1 MTQASNKP
9 KTKQDLGTVENELHE
24 VEDELHEV
32 EDELHEFEVKQSSI
46 TRTLQIIVYPAMV
59 AFIVLAAYGF
69 YLVQSLTTDVHRLT
83 ETIVEMNQSVGT
95 NMTNIA
101 GTMGYMSGQMD
112 NLAIS
117 TNAMSQHMVGMSDS
131 TRTMSDNVQQMNTST
146 QHMAASTYNM
156 QNDLR
161 GLNKGF
167 KPMRMMS
174 NFMPF
179 GGGSSRNIPPP
190 VMPVRPP
197 AAPANTA
204 ATAPTV
210 APVPAVNYYGAYPN
224 YYMQQPMTPPA
235 GQAQINPTQAK
246 PAESAGQAAPAP
258 AVTGDDGQSH
268 QNQQV
273 EKLAKNS

>member
-1 MTQASNKP
+1 MTQASHKA
-9 KTKQDLGTVENELHE
+9 KTKQNLHGVEDELHE

-32 EDELHEFEVKQSSI
+32 EEELHEFEVKQSSI

-83 ETIVEMNQSVGT
+83 ETIADMNEVVGV
-95 NMTNIA
+95 NMTNIS
-101 GTMGYMSGQMD
+101 GTMGHMSGQMD
-112 NLAIS
+112 HLVVS
-117 TNAMSQHMVGMSDS
+117 TGMMSQNMMGMTDS
-131 TRTMSDNVQQMNTST
+131 TRQMSKNVQQMNTST

-179 GGGSSRNIPPP
+179 GGGSSSRSMPPP
-190 VMPVRPP
+190 MPMQPPVAP
-197 AAPANTA
+197 AARTAPAA
-204 ATAPTV
+204 ATPYYGTYSNYYTQPATSQAVGQTEEVLPATEQT
-210 APVPAVNYYGAYPN
+210 APAVN
-224 YYMQQPMTPPA
+224 
-235 GQAQINPTQAK
+235 
-246 PAESAGQAAPAP
+246 SAP

-268 QNQQV
+268 QNQRM
-273 EKLAKNS
+273 EKLATRS

>member
-9 KTKQDLGTVENELHE
+9 ENRQEFSP

-83 ETIVEMNQSVGT
+83 ETIADMNQTVGT
-95 NMTNIA
+95 NMTNISS
-101 GTMGYMSGQMD
+101 TMGYMSGQMD
-112 NLAIS
+112 HLVVS
-117 TNAMSQHMVGMSDS
+117 TSAMSQNTSTMSQNMVGMSDS
-131 TRTMSDNVQQMNTST
+131 TRAMSDNVQQMNTST

-179 GGGSSRNIPPP
+179 GGSSSRTIPPP

-197 AAPANTA
+197 VAPANTA
-204 ATAPTV
+204 ATTPTA

-224 YYMQQPMTPPA
+224 YYRQQPMTPPS
-235 GQAQINPTQAK
+235 GQAQVNPTQAK
-246 PAESAGQAAPAP
+246 PAESDGQAVPVPA
-258 AVTGDDGQSH
+258 ATGDDGQSH